1 MGTFKNTAIT
11 RDVRNSVGDQ
21 TFCKWKGL
29 QIVKQ
34 KVGNNTSNTDAQQMQ
49 RKRWQTGMELDALF
63 AAASVLGFPGR
74 KRTHTPSNVFTH
86 ENVNDQIIEV
96 AANPQATGE
105 DDKWTAT
112 VNWES
117 IRCAKGKLR
126 LLRKVTVTLSPEG
139 DTLSFTVTA
148 EDRGPQ
154 REDDDEL
161 YALVVET
168 ELRDSARWSCRTTG
182 TRRSWPSTSSWCR
195 PTARRLPT
203 PSTSPWRERSAPV
216 EPPPGGTAHGT
227 AHKKKARLYGARFPV
242 SSSGRLTC
250 RS

>member
-63 AAASVLGFPGR
+63 AAATELGFPGR

-126 LLRKVTVTLSPEG
+126 LPRKVTVTLSPEG

-168 ELRDSARWSCRTTG
+168 ELRDSTLQRVCAR
-182 TRRSWPSTSSWCR
+182 
-195 PTARRLPT
+195 AD
-203 PSTSPWRERSAPV
+203 
-216 EPPPGGTAHGT
+216 GGTASVELPDDWDSTKLAVYLFMVSADG
-227 AHKKKARLYGARFPV
+227 KKASDSKHVTVA
-242 SSSGRLTC
+242 
-250 RS
+250 